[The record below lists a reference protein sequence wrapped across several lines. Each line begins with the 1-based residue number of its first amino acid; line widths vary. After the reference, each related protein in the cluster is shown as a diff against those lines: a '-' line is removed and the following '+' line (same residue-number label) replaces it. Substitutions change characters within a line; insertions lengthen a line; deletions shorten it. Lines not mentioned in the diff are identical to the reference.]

1 MFGSIYNTDN
11 YLDISAGHIPRFTV
25 ENVFGRNPDVDTASD
40 PEDVWNGA
48 SLAPQQ
54 TYMAAATA
62 LNISSSNNG
71 DTQVIA
77 IDYLDF
83 DWRRQTGLIT
93 LVGQTE
99 TATGI
104 TAIRVLSMYNT
115 SATPLTGDVYLYEN
129 DVVVAGV
136 PTTPALLHCK
146 IDIGRERS
154 QNAHF
159 SIPRFHNGY
168 IVQLW
173 AAINNDKGW
182 ARLALYTRPFG
193 GVFQVYPE
201 FGLDEVQSKF
211 ITVTPVVPIKCLP
224 LMDVRFTCME
234 VEANDTDV
242 SCGMTIILDALD
254 H

>member
-1 MFGSIYNTDN
+1 MKSPYDLTN
-11 YLDISAGHIPRFTV
+11 YLEISAGCWQRFSV
-25 ENVFGRNPDVDTASD
+25 ENCFGRNPDVGTGTD

-62 LNISSSNNG
+62 LNISSSNNA

-77 IDYLDF
+77 VDYLDH
-83 DWRRQTGLIT
+83 DWRRQTGLVT

-104 TAIRVLSMYNT
+104 TAVRVLGMYNT
-115 SATPLTGDVYLYEN
+115 SATALLGDVYLYEN
-129 DVVVAGV
+129 DTVVAGV

-154 QNAHF
+154 QNGHF
-159 SIPRFHNGY
+159 TIPRFHRGFV
-168 IVQLW
+168 VQLW
-173 AAINNDKGW
+173 ASINNDLGW
-182 ARLALYTRPFG
+182 ARMGLYLRQPG
-193 GVFQVYPE
+193 GVFQIYPE
-201 FGLDEVQSKF
+201 IGLDEVRSKF
-211 ITVTPVVPIKCLP
+211 IEVKPVVPITLTQ
-224 LMDVRFTCME
+224 MTDIRWTCTE
-234 VEANDTDV
+234 VGKDNIDV
-242 SCGMTIILDALD
+242 SAGFSIILEPIE